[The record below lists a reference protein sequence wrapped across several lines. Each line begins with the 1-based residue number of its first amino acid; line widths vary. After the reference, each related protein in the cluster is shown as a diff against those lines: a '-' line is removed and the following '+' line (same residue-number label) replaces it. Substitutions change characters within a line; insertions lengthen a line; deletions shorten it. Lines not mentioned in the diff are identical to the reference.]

1 MTLTQ
6 GLATMTKEM
15 KDEVKPDG
23 VPDGFISFKEFAE
36 KYPNFKRD
44 YLNEVKMESPMKIW
58 INEECDTYVQ
68 VRKVAFKEDPS
79 GKIDPE
85 TKEVYK
91 YKVFPEEIEML
102 SPKTE
107 YDIDIVNFVRM
118 FGDPY
123 LRFDLDK
130 KPLYMDKMK
139 PKRWQGL
146 KAYTNEICRR
156 ELKRQPVQ
164 KTVYDDNGEG
174 KIINLKS
181 SYTEGSYEEKN
192 TTLGLWG
199 KAVKVWVLPPD
210 QFEMTVRG
218 TTKQMAIE
226 DYAWEAMQTT
236 GMKMDKNLNA
246 ANEKT
251 KDEILAV
258 KEILV
263 GKELIKPTASIPYV
277 RSIMGAAQD
286 EYKEPEQ
293 EKGD

>member
-6 GLATMTKEM
+6 GLATMTKEV

-36 KYPNFKRD
+36 NYPNFKRD

-58 INEECDTYVQ
+58 IDEKCDTYVK

-79 GKIDPE
+79 GKVDPE

-91 YKVFPEEIEML
+91 YKVFPEVIEVL

-130 KPLYMDKMK
+130 KPLYMDTMK

-164 KTVYDDNGEG
+164 KSIHDENGG
-174 KIINLKS
+174 TKIVLLPS
-181 SYTEGSYEEKN
+181 TYTKGSYEEKN
-192 TTLGLWG
+192 TELKLWG
-199 KAVKVWVLPPD
+199 KSVKVWILPPD

-218 TTKQMAIE
+218 SNRQMTVE
-226 DYAWEAMQTT
+226 DYAWEAMEAT
-236 GMKMDKNLNA
+236 GMKMDKNLNSA
-246 ANEKT
+246 SEKT

-258 KEILV
+258 KKVLV
-263 GKELIKPTASIPYV
+263 AKELIKPTSAIPYV
-277 RSIMGAAQD
+277 RSIMTAAQD
-286 EYKEPEQ
+286 DHKEPEQ